1 MFTAGIVVADALGRK
16 LEHYSFRS
24 VQNSVH
30 LPASYC
36 LSYVS
41 GAASWAGGSIV
52 KLSWLFQL

>member
-1 MFTAGIVVADALGRK
+1 MFAAGIVVVVALGRK

-41 GAASWAGGSIV
+41 GAASWAGGSIA
-52 KLSWLFQL
+52 KLNWLFQL